1 MESILPPPPPFIFDN
16 HLENVTSGNLSVEWT
31 KWKEAFNI
39 YFAACELSKKE
50 EKVQINILLHIIGE
64 RAREVHQQ
72 FKSECTTLKSLIA
85 RFDKFFLPKKNLTI
99 ERHRF
104 FTRSQHDSE
113 SIEQYAFEL
122 RKLAAT
128 CEFSGLMEDLIKD
141 RLICG
146 IKEDALR
153 ERLLREPD
161 LTLGKCLDICNLAQ
175 MSKMQ
180 AGAIK
185 QEAVEHK
192 AYVVENNPKHNTEYN
207 WNSEGGQQNQI
218 WGVSHRGAPVHRGAA
233 RGRGRAGR
241 YQIPARFH
249 ATPRLSPARRDQLF
263 NRQVPYVNNNAN
275 NNSSANL
282 SCSRCGLPHGSL
294 RCPAIGR
301 RCLKCNSYDHF
312 SRMCNVHEVRAEEN
326 NDQGGD
332 SS

>member
-1 MESILPPPPPFIFDN
+1 MESILPPPPPFVFDN
-16 HLENVTSGNLSVEWT
+16 NLENVTSGNLSVEWT
-31 KWKEAFNI
+31 KWKKAFNI
-39 YFAACELSKKE
+39 YFDACELSKKE
-50 EKVQINILLHIIGE
+50 EKVQISILLHVIGE
-64 RAREVHQQ
+64 RAREVYQQ
-72 FKSECTTLKSLIA
+72 FESECTTLKSLIA

-104 FTRSQHDSE
+104 FTRCQHDGE

-122 RKLAAT
+122 RKLSAT
-128 CEFSGLMEDLIKD
+128 CEFGTLMQDLIRD

-153 ERLLREPD
+153 ERLLREPE
-161 LTLGKCLDICNLAQ
+161 LTLSKSLDICNLAQ

-185 QEAVEHK
+185 QESVEHN
-192 AYVVENNPKHNTEYN
+192 AHVVENNPKHNTEYN
-207 WNSEGGQQNQI
+207 WNSEGGQI
-218 WGVSHRGAPVHRGAA
+218 WGVSHRGAPAHRGTARS
-233 RGRGRAGR
+233 RGRGGR
-241 YQIPARFH
+241 YQTPARYP
-249 ATPRLSPARRDQLF
+249 ATPRPSPARRNQLF
-263 NRQVPYVNNNAN
+263 NRQVRDVNNSAN
-275 NNSSANL
+275 NDSANM
-282 SCSRCGLPHGSL
+282 SCSRCGLPHGSS

-312 SRMCNVHEVRAEEN
+312 SRMCNVYEVRAEEN